1 MALALLATARA
12 ADGNATR
19 TYLDSIARMVDG
31 GVEGMDAALWASIE
45 ACMKDVDG
53 GRLLAASDA
62 AWRGLGHYDNPAD
75 PWGSCNASTGC
86 KEYKEMNET
95 RLDVS
100 GVLVYEPCN
109 TVSNAAY
116 YRTAA
121 NLCDGTSDMSRGD
134 RDAVV
139 AAVAHMAYGSSFWHG
154 SHTRLG
160 NVADNGLIQ
169 VIAYADYQVM
179 VRHLVGGGNATRDR
193 VLLSLSSSRDRPSAA
208 DAARGL
214 TDLFLTRPVDEWT
227 DYIAAI
233 DVPDY
238 FTTFAAIVLELL
250 TLVAPNSPHLVD
262 EIVQIGARA
271 FNLSDAVVAF
281 MTEELLPAQRAAVAE
296 LPSPPSALER
306 AGLACKFVGT
316 MLKLG
321 YAFLWQE
328 NFFPWS
334 RIYGVATNDLGAA
347 LMPGLNRV
355 ANLVTGFKHADAD
368 QQRCERVY
376 AADDRCRKLDVAP
389 HAKWHESSANG
400 LLDLALLADDVH
412 KLTSTKARA
421 ASPLGRFAAP
431 FADGWA
437 ALFLAA

>member
-1 MALALLATARA
+1 
-12 ADGNATR
+12 
-19 TYLDSIARMVDG
+19 
-31 GVEGMDAALWASIE
+31 
-45 ACMKDVDG
+45 
-53 GRLLAASDA
+53 
-62 AWRGLGHYDNPAD
+62 
-75 PWGSCNASTGC
+75 
-86 KEYKEMNET
+86 
-95 RLDVS
+95 
-100 GVLVYEPCN
+100 
-109 TVSNAAY
+109 
-116 YRTAA
+116 
-121 NLCDGTSDMSRGD
+121 MSRGD

-139 AAVAHMAYGSSFWHG
+139 AAVAHMAFGSSFWHG

-179 VRHLVGGGNATRDR
+179 VRHLVGGVYRRPAASGNATRDR

-214 TDLFLTRPVDEWT
+214 TDLFLTRPADEWK
-227 DYIAAI
+227 DYIATI

-238 FTTFAAIVLELL
+238 FTTFAGIVLELL

-262 EIVQIGARA
+262 EVVQIGARA

-281 MTEELLPAQRAAVAE
+281 MTDELLPAQRAAVAE
-296 LPSPPSALER
+296 LPSPLSALER

-328 NFFPWS
+328 YFFPWS
-334 RIYGVATNDLGAA
+334 RVYLCIYGVATNDLGAA
-347 LMPGLNRV
+347 LMPMVNKV
-355 ANLVTGFKHADAD
+355 ANLLTGFKHADAD

>member
-1 MALALLATARA
+1 MGSPRRIMNPLVALALLATARA

-45 ACMKDVDG
+45 ACMGDVDG

-95 RLDVS
+95 TLDVS
-100 GVLVYEPCN
+100 GVLAHEPRN

-121 NLCDGTSDMSRGD
+121 NLCGAASDMSCGD

-139 AAVAHMAYGSSFWHG
+139 AAVAHMAF
-154 SHTRLG
+154 
-160 NVADNGLIQ
+160 
-169 VIAYADYQVM
+169 
-179 VRHLVGGGNATRDR
+179 GGNAADR

-214 TDLFLTRPVDEWT
+214 TDLFLTRPADEWK
-227 DYIAAI
+227 DYIATI

-238 FTTFAAIVLELL
+238 FTTFAA
-250 TLVAPNSPHLVD
+250 
-262 EIVQIGARA
+262 
-271 FNLSDAVVAF
+271 
-281 MTEELLPAQRAAVAE
+281 
-296 LPSPPSALER
+296 PPSSCSR
-306 AGLACKFVGT
+306 
-316 MLKLG
+316 
-321 YAFLWQE
+321 
-328 NFFPWS
+328 

-347 LMPGLNRV
+347 LMPMVNKV
-355 ANLVTGFKHADAD
+355 ANLLTGFAHADAD

-400 LLDLALLADDVH
+400 LLDLALLADDVR